1 MKDKKNKIY
10 FKLREDYFYKPEIKV
25 IESMPDGYLYM
36 NILLKMNLMSL
47 ETGSKLVLNHDVP
60 INAETLAALINHKV
74 GTVEK
79 AITIFQ
85 DLGLIKILDDGTIC
99 MCNEDCVEVEE

>member
-1 MKDKKNKIY
+1 
-10 FKLREDYFYKPEIKV
+10 
-25 IESMPDGYLYM
+25 MPDGYLYM

>member
-25 IESMPDGYLYM
+25 IESMPDGYFYM